1 MMGTATVLRELI
13 EPLVIA
19 AGLEVWDVEAGP
31 GLVRILVDGPDG
43 VDLDSLGALTTTVSR
58 ALDAA
63 PDVAPAG
70 RYHLEVSSPGVE
82 RALRTPEHFARFVG
96 STLAVKT
103 AADAP
108 GPRRVRGVLAH
119 VDGTG
124 ITVVPEG
131 GTVAPE
137 GEPAE
142 QARHIA
148 YSDIQKAHP
157 VLEWGPSPKPG
168 HRRDEDGTGG
178 AWTKRV
184 PAKDTAR

>member
-1 MMGTATVLRELI
+1 MGTATALRDVV
-13 EPLVIA
+13 EPFVIA
-19 AGLEVWDVEAGP
+19 AGLEVWDVEVGP
-31 GLVRILVDGPDG
+31 GLVRILVDRPGG
-43 VDLDSLGALTTTVSR
+43 VDLEALGALTTAVSR
-58 ALDAA
+58 ALDSR

-82 RALRTPEHFARFVG
+82 RALRTPEHYERFVG

-103 AADAP
+103 VAEAS
-108 GPRRVRGVLAH
+108 GPRRVRGVLTG
-119 VDGTG
+119 VDEAG

-131 GTVAPE
+131 E
-137 GEPAE
+137 QAE

-148 YSDIQKAHP
+148 FTDIQRAHP

-178 AWTKRV
+178 AWTRRV